1 MHDAVNVGISIATRP
16 QHGGQ
21 LLQSGNR
28 FQILRHLLG
37 PETAIEIGPQSHMPR
52 IPGKLTVMINVIH
65 EHAEPQAR

>member
-1 MHDAVNVGISIATRP
+1 MHDAVNVGLSIATRP
-16 QHGGQ
+16 QHAGQ

-37 PETAIEIGPQSHMPR
+37 PETAIEIGPQSHIPR
-52 IPGKLTVMINVIH
+52 ITGKLTVMINVIH

>member
-16 QHGGQ
+16 QHAGQ

-37 PETAIEIGPQSHMPR
+37 PETAIEISPEPHMPR
-52 IPGKLTVMINVIH
+52 IPGELTIMIDVIH
-65 EHAEPQAR
+65 EHGEPQAR